1 MPQPYNLVNVTNSTD
16 MLGLFQATNQLT
28 NNTFGVLILL
38 MIWFVVFIRLKM
50 YSSKPA
56 MFAASFV
63 TVLLAVMLF
72 IMGMISQTILMMAII
87 ILAVS
92 FVLQMFDGI

>member
-50 YSSKPA
+50 YSAKPA

-72 IMGMISQTILMMAII
+72 IIGMISQTILMMSII